1 MWFVAL
7 KHLFSRKSQTLLT
20 LLAIV
25 LGACGYVVF
34 SGIQLGFQKHMIGML
49 IERSGHISILPRND
63 FISAGSITG
72 MFFQDAELRWL
83 NIPSGRRSH
92 DKLSSAGQWYTILRN
107 SDDVIAFAP
116 QISKDIILSNGSF
129 TQNVGIVGIDPEKQ
143 MSVTNIGN
151 DVTSGNLRELNNGNS
166 LIFIGERLMK
176 FLGARVNDTIQV
188 STSKGIV
195 TPMKIIGTFNTG
207 SRRSDERTA
216 YASISTVQRA
226 TNSIGEISTIVVK
239 VNDYKKAAEIATEW
253 NRRNSDLVE
262 SWDQLSADHLSMMGT
277 QDMVRNVTTIAFIV
291 IVAFGIYNILN
302 MVVTHKM
309 RDIAILRSMGFNQ
322 REIVFLFLVQ
332 GIILGVMGGIVGL
345 LSGFLGCMYVETIQ
359 ISGGPGA
366 VGTRNMMVSWD
377 IMIYVK
383 AFLLV
388 SGASAIASYFPARTA
403 GKLSPIEII
412 RGTI

>member
-7 KHLFSRKSQTLLT
+7 KHLFARKSQTLLT

-34 SGIQLGFQKHMIGML
+34 SGIQLGFQQHMTGML
-49 IERSGHISILPRND
+49 IERTGHISILPRNE
-63 FISAGSITG
+63 FITANTIKGI
-72 MFFQDAELRWL
+72 FFKDENLRWL

-92 DKLSSAGQWYTILRN
+92 DKLSSAGQWYKILRKS
-107 SDDVIAFAP
+107 SDVVAFAP
-116 QISKDIILSNGSF
+116 QISKDVILSNGSF

-143 MSVTNIGN
+143 MEVTNIG
-151 DVTSGNLRELNNGNS
+151 DDITSGNLRELNNGNS

-188 STSKGIV
+188 STSKGII

-226 TNSIGEISTIVVK
+226 TDSIGEISTIVVK
-239 VNDYKKAAEIATEW
+239 VNDYKQAAEIATGW
-253 NRRNSDLVE
+253 NRKSSDLVE
-262 SWDQLSADHLSMMGT
+262 SWDQLSADHLSMMST

-309 RDIAILRSMGFNQ
+309 RDIAILRSIGFNQ
-322 REIVFLFLVQ
+322 EEIVFLFLVQ
-332 GIILGVMGGIVGL
+332 GVLLGVLGGIIGL
-345 LSGFLGCMYVETIQ
+345 ICGYLGCMYVETIQ

-366 VGTRNMMVSWD
+366 VGKRHMMISWD
-377 IMIYVK
+377 IMIYLK
-383 AFLLV
+383 AFILV
-388 SGASAIASYFPARTA
+388 ASASAVASYFPARTA